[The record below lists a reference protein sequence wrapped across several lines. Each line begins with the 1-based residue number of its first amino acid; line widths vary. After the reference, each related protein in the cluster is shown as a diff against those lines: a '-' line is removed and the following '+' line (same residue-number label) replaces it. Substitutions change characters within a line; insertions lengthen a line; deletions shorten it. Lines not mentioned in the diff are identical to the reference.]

1 MDKVL
6 EELHCVGIEF
16 AEALKS
22 VVNSLPLVGLFGI
35 LLLLTG
41 VLVLE
46 VARDALGQ
54 VGVDEVANEGLE
66 SSSAL
71 LFSSQGDLLLL
82 LDSVVAVGNRPL
94 IDGVEHLVW
103 LDLQRKKHLDD
114 LLASLIR
121 VHAYLGEVAA
131 RLPDL
136 EVAVNDLVGELL
148 GHWLQERDD
157 ASLDRIEMAPHI
169 VI

>member
-66 SSSAL
+66 SSPAL

-82 LDSVVAVGNRPL
+82 LERHHVVPSSFMVRLVHQKIHVLHVLQHVVVVTAKYLDFLFLFLFGGVTRLLFLLFILELDNR
-94 IDGVEHLVW
+94 I
-103 LDLQRKKHLDD
+103 
-114 LLASLIR
+114 
-121 VHAYLGEVAA
+121 
-131 RLPDL
+131 
-136 EVAVNDLVGELL
+136 
-148 GHWLQERDD
+148 
-157 ASLDRIEMAPHI
+157 
-169 VI
+169 